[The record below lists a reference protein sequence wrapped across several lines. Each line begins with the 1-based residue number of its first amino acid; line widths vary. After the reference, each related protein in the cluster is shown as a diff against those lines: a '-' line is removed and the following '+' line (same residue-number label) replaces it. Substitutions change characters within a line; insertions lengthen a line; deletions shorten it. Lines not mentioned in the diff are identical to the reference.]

1 MLVINSKSLPWYLGG
16 GCLKKGGDSESSQ
29 VKQAS
34 QTWDTVPLVDSFRYL
49 AKLIQLCKV

>member
-34 QTWDTVPLVDSFRYL
+34 QTWDTVFQ
-49 AKLIQLCKV
+49 AQN

>member
-34 QTWDTVPLVDSFRYL
+34 QTIGYSIPGTEF
-49 AKLIQLCKV
+49 KMEGNNG